1 MIARRRRTS
10 ATERAIALANV
21 CLAGLLTGN
30 EWGGWVAVHPA
41 LDQLPASSRLHAE
54 QAVYRR
60 YGRIMPFLM
69 TSTVASGIAAASMRD
84 RATAEGRLARSAT
97 ACYTAMLAIT
107 LLGNIPLNK
116 ELLALPDDPGGHARL
131 SELRNKWDRLHTA
144 RNVLNLAG
152 FGLTVAGALA
162 GRSR

>member
-1 MIARRRRTS
+1 M
-10 ATERAIALANV
+10 ANV

-41 LDQLPASSRLHAE
+41 LDKLPDSPRLQAE

-69 TSTVASGIAAASMRD
+69 TSTVASGIAAGSVRDGASL
-84 RATAEGRLARSAT
+84 EGRLTRAAT
-97 ACYTAMLAIT
+97 GCYTAMLAIT

-116 ELLALPDDPGGHARL
+116 ELVALPDDPAGRARL
-131 SELRNKWDRLHTA
+131 AELRDKWDRLHTG
-144 RNVLNLAG
+144 RNILNLAG
-152 FGLTVAGALA
+152 FGLTVAAALSA
-162 GRSR
+162 RS

>member
-1 MIARRRRTS
+1 MIARRRRWSGETS
-10 ATERAIALANV
+10 VAMANV

-41 LDQLPASSRLHAE
+41 LDKLPGSSRLQAE

-69 TSTVASGIAAASMRD
+69 TATVASGIAAERVRDSASL
-84 RATAEGRLARSAT
+84 EGQLARAAT
-97 ACYTAMLAIT
+97 GCYTAMLAIT
-107 LLGNIPLNK
+107 LVGNIPLNK
-116 ELLALPDDPGGHARL
+116 ELVALPDEPAGHARL
-131 SELRNKWDRLHTA
+131 AELRDMWDRLHTA

-152 FGLTVAGALA
+152 FGLTVAGALTA
-162 GRSR
+162 RCR

>member
-1 MIARRRRTS
+1 M
-10 ATERAIALANV
+10 ANV

-41 LDQLPASSRLHAE
+41 LDTLPGSPRLQAE

-69 TSTVASGIAAASMRD
+69 TSTVASGIAAGGIRDSASVGGRFTKA
-84 RATAEGRLARSAT
+84 ATG
-97 ACYTAMLAIT
+97 CYTTMLAIT

-116 ELLALPDDPGGHARL
+116 ELLALPDDPAGHARL
-131 SELRNKWDRLHTA
+131 AELRDRWDRLHTA

-152 FGLTVAGALA
+152 FGLTVAGALT
-162 GRSR
+162 GRSRRA

>member
-1 MIARRRRTS
+1 M
-10 ATERAIALANV
+10 ANV

-41 LDQLPASSRLHAE
+41 LDKLPGSPRLQAE

-69 TSTVASGIAAASMRD
+69 TATVASGIAASSIRVGASL
-84 RATAEGRLARSAT
+84 EGRLTRAAT
-97 ACYTAMLAIT
+97 GCYAAMLAIT
-107 LLGNIPLNK
+107 LLGNVPLNK
-116 ELLALPDDPGGHARL
+116 ELLALPDEPAGHARL
-131 SELRNKWDRLHTA
+131 AQLRHKWDRLHTA

-152 FGLTVAGALA
+152 FGLTAAGALT